1 MPAHIGHGI
10 RDVVDIYLESRRG
23 ESNDT
28 YHGLTHDLQGRSQTG
43 VLTNRPFELTCCVDD
58 LVAAVD
64 VAGLTDGHH
73 TGPAASDQG
82 AGTRA
87 GHGGRGVDTA
97 GPVGHDEVLV
107 CTERAVAVEHDGA
120 ALGGESV
127 LVGIDA
133 DAGDS
138 RLAEVEASLLLVRGR
153 EAGLLEKGDDEGAQT
168 AVDVQ
173 GDLVGDGKTG
183 EGRDVVYQAM
193 GEVRGR
199 SDQQHGVG
207 IDETADGRDVHDVVW
222 GRAGNVVRLDAEV
235 LAGLGECSMGS
246 FRNDPT
252 EVSITYIYKK

>member
-10 RDVVDIYLESRRG
+10 RNIVDVYFGSGRG

-28 YHGLTHDLQGRSQTG
+28 YHGLTDDLEGRAQTG
-43 VLTNRPFELTCCVDD
+43 VLTDSPFELACCVDD

-64 VAGLTDGHH
+64 VAGLADGHH
-73 TGPAASDQG
+73 AGPAACDQG

-87 GHGGRGVDTA
+87 GHGRGGVDAA

-107 CTERAVAVEHDGA
+107 CTQRAVAVEHDGA
-120 ALGGESV
+120 ALGGKAV

-133 DAGDS
+133 DAGDT
-138 RLAEVEASLLLVRGR
+138 RLAEVEAALVVVRGR
-153 EAGLLEKGDDEGAQT
+153 EAGLFEEGDGEGAQT

-173 GDLVGDGKTG
+173 GDLVGDGQPR
-183 EGRDVVYQAM
+183 EGRDVVDQAM
-193 GEVRGR
+193 GEVGGR

-207 IDETADGRDVHDVVW
+207 IDEPADGRDVHDVVW
-222 GRAGNVVRLDAEV
+222 GRAGDVVRLDAEV
-235 LAGLGECSMGS
+235 LAGLGECRMGG

-252 EVSITYIYKK
+252 SY